1 MSSSGISTK
10 SVRNLE
16 KPKPLRLSAGGTRSI
31 RPVSVSSPTEP
42 VMPHHASMPHPH
54 RLSTGPSSVLE
65 LMTLLDKV
73 STQLSNAHFDHNLTN
88 NIDLLYSQMKLFGSQ
103 IESSYQTE
111 VDNAF
116 VTLRKGTES
125 DKLDESSRLKLLHLV
140 ELRSAGWKSLHTDY
154 YAQSLSKASEI
165 ELSSSVSSHS
175 VDSLLSPLTP
185 PPNVLPILSPGELV
199 KASGKYP
206 KPTKIPGKNYCKDEV
221 VIRNA
226 DSGKVMGIKGRRVH
240 MIEELSETIISFQ
253 RVHPGARERNVQITG
268 PNPDNIVHATQ
279 LIDETIRKNQSPV
292 RELGLQDSTLLDSNS
307 SCNSSQSDD
316 SGLKLQQPDES
327 LDFPHQFRHFVSFG
341 NGRYVSIVGNDYS
354 LVNNVVVLVANNKH
368 LVSDSPPPPLLNSGS
383 LISPPLDLDEE
394 PLSYSSPL
402 HPSIAAGGG
411 RGMGDFTPIS
421 PLGAS
426 LPSYPPSP
434 YSYLLDT
441 TTSTTT
447 THSNSY
453 TQHSTAQSQS
463 SSSTLVQQAT
473 GLSAALSE
481 DTNNNNNGVGRATTP
496 GGESKTKLSRSKSD
510 VSSSSSLRTSKLT
523 RTYSRDF
530 LIMCSKSPLSQQK
543 PPELIYIEL
552 NYSEITK
559 PDDGKYFDAVEYLTQ
574 CELDKHKPRRLAS
587 YSGTDDCSDEYEL
600 SSTSTPNTSS
610 SKLFS

>member
-16 KPKPLRLSAGGTRSI
+16 KPKPLRLSAGGTRSV

-42 VMPHHASMPHPH
+42 VTPHHASTPHPH

-88 NIDLLYSQMKLFGSQ
+88 NIDLLYSQMKLYGSQ

-154 YAQSLSKASEI
+154 YAQSLSKASEM
-165 ELSSSVSSHS
+165 ELSSSISSHS

-185 PPNVLPILSPGELV
+185 PPSMPPILGPGELV

-268 PNPDNIVHATQ
+268 PNPDNIIHATQ

-368 LVSDSPPPPLLNSGS
+368 LVSDSPPPLLNSGS
-383 LISPPLDLDEE
+383 LISPPLDLDED
-394 PLSYSSPL
+394 PLSYSTPL
-402 HPSIAAGGG
+402 HPSSGGG
-411 RGMGDFTPIS
+411 GVGFTPIS

-441 TTSTTT
+441 TTHITSNTHNTTT
-447 THSNSY
+447 T
-453 TQHSTAQSQS
+453 QS
-463 SSSTLVQQAT
+463 SSTVQHNT
-473 GLSAALSE
+473 GLPAVLSE
-481 DTNNNNNGVGRATTP
+481 ESTNGGTGTVRATTP

-510 VSSSSSLRTSKLT
+510 ASSSSSLRTSKLT

-574 CELDKHKPRRLAS
+574 CEIDKHKPRRLAS
-587 YSGTDDCSDEYEL
+587 FSGTDDFSDDYEL

>member
-16 KPKPLRLSAGGTRSI
+16 KPKPLRLSAGSRSV
-31 RPVSVSSPTEP
+31 RPVSISSPTEP
-42 VMPHHASMPHPH
+42 NTHASTNLH

-73 STQLSNAHFDHNLTN
+73 STQLSNAQYDINLTN
-88 NIDLLYSQMKLFGSQ
+88 NIDLLYTQMKLYGSQ

-116 VTLRKGTES
+116 VPLRNGTVSE
-125 DKLDESSRLKLLHLV
+125 KLDETSRLKLLHLV
-140 ELRSAGWKSLHTDY
+140 ELRSAGWKNLHTDY
-154 YAQSLSKASEI
+154 YSQSMSKASEM
-165 ELSSSVSSHS
+165 ELTSSFSSHS
-175 VDSLLSPLTP
+175 VDSLLSPVTP
-185 PPNVLPILSPGELV
+185 PPNVPPVLAPGELV
-199 KASGKYP
+199 KSSGKYP

-279 LIDETIRKNQSPV
+279 LIDETIRKNMSPV
-292 RELGLQDSTLLDSNS
+292 RELGLQDSSLLDSNS

-316 SGLKLQQPDES
+316 SGLKLLQPDES
-327 LDFPHQFRHFVSFG
+327 LDFAQFRHTLSFG
-341 NGRYVSIVGNDYS
+341 HGRHVSIVGNDYS
-354 LVNNVVVLVANNKH
+354 LVNNVVVLVVSNKH
-368 LVSDSPPPPLLNSGS
+368 LVGAPLPSPHS
-383 LISPPLDLDEE
+383 LMSPPLDLDEDQ
-394 PLSYSSPL
+394 LSYSSP
-402 HPSIAAGGG
+402 PIAGS
-411 RGMGDFTPIS
+411 FPPIS
-421 PLGAS
+421 PLA
-426 LPSYPPSP
+426 LPSYSP
-434 YSYLLDT
+434 HSYLADPAPGLVGGALPDSSIPVGGSGVPAPGPVMLTLDE
-441 TTSTTT
+441 
-447 THSNSY
+447 
-453 TQHSTAQSQS
+453 APP
-463 SSSTLVQQAT
+463 
-473 GLSAALSE
+473 
-481 DTNNNNNGVGRATTP
+481 DT
-496 GGESKTKLSRSKSD
+496 KTRLSRSKSD
-510 VSSSSSLRTSKLT
+510 ASVDPARSSSLLTKKLT

-543 PPELIYIEL
+543 PPEMVYIEL

-587 YSGTDDCSDEYEL
+587 YSGTDDFSDDNEI
-600 SSTSTPNTSS
+600 SSPNTSS